1 VDRAFYVS
9 SSRILVY
16 MIGAI
21 VFELRALNS
30 SSLLLN
36 HGQQLHGLCFKIL
49 EDFSPALSTH
59 IHNHMSIKP
68 FTLAELESPQQIPSR
83 NNRLYITKGTVL
95 HWRVTAL
102 QDEVLQAFLSLQPG
116 HIFALGNLHLQIERV
131 LINPEI
137 CAYTGL
143 VDPTDMLADFFSC
156 TLPFDLNI
164 DFHSVT
170 TFRSGTQDYPWPLPE
185 FVFGSL
191 ADKWTAMSMPGNIS
205 AKQVRDTAADILPLR
220 WQGKSCRI
228 TLSSN
233 RSATGFVG
241 QFTYSLAHLSSTD
254 QQLIALL
261 AAYAEFSG
269 VGRWTAHGLG
279 QVRIKRNS

>member
-1 VDRAFYVS
+1 
-9 SSRILVY
+9 

-21 VFELRALNS
+21 VFELRAVS
-30 SSLLLN
+30 SDSLPLN

-49 EDFSPALSTH
+49 EDFSPALATH

-68 FTLAELESPQQIPSR
+68 FTSAEFEYPKQILSR
-83 NNRLYITKGTVL
+83 NNRLYIQEGTL
-95 HWRVTAL
+95 LRWRVTAL
-102 QDEVLQAFLSLQPG
+102 QDDVLQAFLSLQQG
-116 HIFALGNLHLQIERV
+116 HTLELGNLQLQIERI
-131 LINPEI
+131 LINPEDYA
-137 CAYTGL
+137 CTGL
-143 VDPTDMLADFFSC
+143 VEPMDMLAEFFSYQPPSAL
-156 TLPFDLNI
+156 TM

-170 TFRSGTQDYPWPLPE
+170 TFRSGVQDYPWPLPE

-191 ADKWTAMSMPGNIS
+191 ADKWTALSMPGEIY
-205 AKQVRDTAADILPLR
+205 AKEIRDAATAILPLQ
-220 WQGKSCRI
+220 WQGKSRRI
-228 TLSSN
+228 NLSQK

-241 QFTYSLAHLSSTD
+241 QFTYSLANLSPTD

-279 QVRIKRNS
+279 QVRIKGNS